1 MSWTLIWQTVGV
13 IVLGTI
19 LLRIAGR
26 KSISQMTMAQV
37 IVMIGLG
44 TLIIQP
50 ITGNGYW
57 PTFLLAAVL
66 VVVMMLMEYLGMK
79 SNVFETLITGK
90 AVMVIEN
97 GQLVEHNLSK
107 LRLSVDKL
115 EMRLRQ
121 AGIANISDVQ
131 WATLEVSGNLGYQL
145 KTEKQ
150 PATKE
155 DIQRL
160 MELLELKIPA
170 SLDRSLA
177 SENIFAEIVDGH
189 QSFHPPKLQ

>member
-13 IVLGTI
+13 IVFGTL

-50 ITGNGYW
+50 ITGSGYW

-66 VVVMMLMEYLGMK
+66 VIVMILMEYLEIK
-79 SNVFETLITGK
+79 SNRFENFITGK
-90 AVMVIEN
+90 AVTVIEN
-97 GQLVEHNLSK
+97 GQVLEGNMRK
-107 LRLSVDKL
+107 LRLTADKL

-121 AGIANISDVQ
+121 AGISRISDVE
-131 WATLEVSGNLGYQL
+131 WATIEVSGNLGYQL
-145 KTEKQ
+145 KLEKQ

-155 DIQRL
+155 DIQKL
-160 MELLELKIPA
+160 IDILEKRIPNTEP
-170 SLDRSLA
+170 LVPN
-177 SENIFAEIVDGH
+177 NIFSEIKHGH
-189 QSFHPPKLQ
+189 QNPHPSNLQ

>member
-1 MSWTLIWQTVGV
+1 MSWTLIWQAVGV
-13 IVLGTI
+13 IVIGTL

-66 VVVMMLMEYLGMK
+66 VMVMIVMEYLEIK
-79 SNVFETLITGK
+79 SNGFETFITGK
-90 AVMVIEN
+90 AVTVIEN
-97 GQLVEHNLSK
+97 GQLNEGNMRK
-107 LRLSVDKL
+107 LRLTADKL

-121 AGIANISDVQ
+121 AGISSISDIE
-131 WATLEVSGNLGYQL
+131 WATIEVSGNLGYQL
-145 KTEKQ
+145 KLEKQ

-160 MELLELKIPA
+160 IAILENRIP
-170 SLDRSLA
+170 DT
-177 SENIFAEIVDGH
+177 EPFVPNNIFSEIKHGH
-189 QSFHPPKLQ
+189 QNPHPTNLQ

>member
-1 MSWTLIWQTVGV
+1 MSWVLIWQSVGV
-13 IVLGTI
+13 IVFGTL

-66 VVVMMLMEYLGMK
+66 VIVMILMEYLEIK
-79 SNVFETLITGK
+79 SNGFETFITGK
-90 AVMVIEN
+90 AVIVIEG
-97 GQLVEHNLSK
+97 GQLLESNMRK
-107 LRLSVDKL
+107 LRLTADKL

-121 AGIANISDVQ
+121 AGISSISDVE
-131 WATLEVSGNLGYQL
+131 WATIEVSGNLGYQL
-145 KTEKQ
+145 KLEKQ

-155 DIQRL
+155 DMQRL
-160 MELLELKIPA
+160 IDILEKRIPNIEPFA
-170 SLDRSLA
+170 PN
-177 SENIFAEIVDGH
+177 NIFTEMKHGH
-189 QSFHPPKLQ
+189 QNPHPTNLQ

>member
-1 MSWTLIWQTVGV
+1 MSWTLIWQAVGV
-13 IVLGTI
+13 IVIGTL

-66 VVVMMLMEYLGMK
+66 VLVMILMEYLEVK
-79 SNVFETLITGK
+79 SNGFETFITGK
-90 AVMVIEN
+90 AVHVIEN
-97 GQLVEHNLSK
+97 GQLVEGNMRK
-107 LRLSVDKL
+107 LRLTADKL

-121 AGIANISDVQ
+121 AGISSISDVE
-131 WATLEVSGNLGYQL
+131 WATIEVSGNLGYQL
-145 KTEKQ
+145 KLEKQ

-160 MELLELKIPA
+160 IDILENRIPNP
-170 SLDRSLA
+170 
-177 SENIFAEIVDGH
+177 EPFVPNNIFSEIKYGH
-189 QSFHPPKLQ
+189 QNPHPTNLQ

>member
-13 IVLGTI
+13 IVFGTL

-37 IVMIGLG
+37 VVMIGLG

-57 PTFLLAAVL
+57 PTFLFAAVL
-66 VVVMMLMEYLGMK
+66 VLVMMLIEYLEMK
-79 SNVFETLITGK
+79 SNAFETFITGK
-90 AVMVIEN
+90 AVIVIED
-97 GQLVEHNLSK
+97 GELVEQNLSK

-121 AGIANISDVQ
+121 AGIANRSDVQ
-131 WATLEVSGNLGYQL
+131 WATMEVSGNLGYQL

-160 MELLELKIPA
+160 MELLELKVPA
-170 SLDRSLA
+170 TLDRSLA
-177 SENIFAEIVDGH
+177 SENIFAEIVNGH
-189 QSFHPPKLQ
+189 QNSHPQKLQ

>member
-1 MSWTLIWQTVGV
+1 MSWTLIWQAVGV
-13 IVLGTI
+13 IVFGTL

-66 VVVMMLMEYLGMK
+66 VMVMIVMEYLEIK
-79 SNVFETLITGK
+79 SNGFETFITGK
-90 AVMVIEN
+90 AVPVIEN
-97 GQLVEHNLSK
+97 GHLNEGNMRK
-107 LRLSVDKL
+107 LRLTADKL

-121 AGIANISDVQ
+121 AGISSISDIE
-131 WATLEVSGNLGYQL
+131 WATIEVSGNLGYQL
-145 KTEKQ
+145 KLEKQ

-160 MELLELKIPA
+160 IAILENRIP
-170 SLDRSLA
+170 DT
-177 SENIFAEIVDGH
+177 EPFVPNNIFSEIKHGH
-189 QSFHPPKLQ
+189 QNPHPSNLQ

>member
-13 IVLGTI
+13 IVFGTF

-50 ITGNGYW
+50 ITGSGYW

-66 VVVMMLMEYLGMK
+66 VIVMILMEYLEIK
-79 SNVFETLITGK
+79 SNRFETFITGK
-90 AVMVIEN
+90 AVTVIEN
-97 GQLVEHNLSK
+97 GQVLEGNMRK
-107 LRLSVDKL
+107 LRLTADKL

-121 AGIANISDVQ
+121 AGISRISDVE
-131 WATLEVSGNLGYQL
+131 WATIEVSGNLGYQL
-145 KTEKQ
+145 KLEKQ

-155 DIQRL
+155 DIQKL
-160 MELLELKIPA
+160 IDILEKRPPNTEPLVPT
-170 SLDRSLA
+170 
-177 SENIFAEIVDGH
+177 NIFSEIKHGH
-189 QSFHPPKLQ
+189 QNPHPSNLQ

>member
-1 MSWTLIWQTVGV
+1 MSWVLIWQSVGV
-13 IVLGTI
+13 IVLGTL

-66 VVVMMLMEYLGMK
+66 VIVMILMEYLEIK
-79 SNVFETLITGK
+79 SNGFETFITGK
-90 AVMVIEN
+90 AVIVIED
-97 GQLVEHNLSK
+97 GQLLEGNMRK
-107 LRLSVDKL
+107 LRLTADKL

-121 AGIANISDVQ
+121 AGISTISDVE
-131 WATLEVSGNLGYQL
+131 WATIEVSGNLGYQL
-145 KTEKQ
+145 KLEKQ

-160 MELLELKIPA
+160 IDILENRIPNTEPI
-170 SLDRSLA
+170 LPN
-177 SENIFAEIVDGH
+177 NIFTELQHGH
-189 QSFHPPKLQ
+189 QNPHPTNLQ